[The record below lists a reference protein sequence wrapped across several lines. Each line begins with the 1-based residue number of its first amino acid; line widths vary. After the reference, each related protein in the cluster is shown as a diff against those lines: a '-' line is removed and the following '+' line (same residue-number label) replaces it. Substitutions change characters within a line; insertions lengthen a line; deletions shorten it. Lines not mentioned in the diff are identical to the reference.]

1 MTVREIYRLRH
12 QKAVGFNRARSRVIE
27 QLVAQRGECTDTAI
41 FAALRDELARITA
54 DEAQM
59 NAEMNTLLRASLADM
74 GIDPQIAEKV
84 FLYPKAHT
92 YACCYGVGWYVT
104 GCYDSPKEIADQN
117 YILRKV
123 NAENENQG
131 NY

>member
-74 GIDPQIAEKV
+74 GIDTQIAEGV
-84 FLYPKAHT
+84 FLHPKARI
-92 YACCYGVGWYVT
+92 YDCCEGIGWFVSKSL
-104 GCYDSPKEIADQN
+104 DSTQEVKAQQN
-117 YILRKV
+117 VLRK
-123 NAENENQG
+123 AGIENDI
-131 NY
+131 

>member
-74 GIDPQIAEKV
+74 GGLYQKV
-84 FLYPKAHT
+84 L
-92 YACCYGVGWYVT
+92 
-104 GCYDSPKEIADQN
+104 
-117 YILRKV
+117 ILRKRSKH
-123 NAENENQG
+123 NRMF
-131 NY
+131 

>member
-12 QKAVGFNRARSRVIE
+12 QKAVGFNRACSRVIE

-41 FAALRDELARITA
+41 FAALRDELTRITA

-74 GIDPQIAEKV
+74 GIDTQIAERV
-84 FLYPKAHT
+84 FLHPKAHI
-92 YACCYGVGWYVT
+92 YDCCEGIGWFASKSL
-104 GCYDSPKEIADQN
+104 DSPQEVKAQQN
-117 YILRKV
+117 VLRK
-123 NAENENQG
+123 AGIENDI
-131 NY
+131 

>member
-74 GIDPQIAEKV
+74 GIDTQIAEGV
-84 FLYPKAHT
+84 FLHRRRAFMIVVRVSGGLYQK
-92 YACCYGVGWYVT
+92 VL
-104 GCYDSPKEIADQN
+104 
-117 YILRKV
+117 ILRKRSKH
-123 NAENENQG
+123 NRMF
-131 NY
+131 

>member
-54 DEAQM
+54 DE
-59 NAEMNTLLRASLADM
+59 R
-74 GIDPQIAEKV
+74 
-84 FLYPKAHT
+84 
-92 YACCYGVGWYVT
+92 
-104 GCYDSPKEIADQN
+104 
-117 YILRKV
+117 
-123 NAENENQG
+123 
-131 NY
+131 